1 MTSTL
6 NPKRP
11 LDRSLRP
18 PSGTPFARAAD
29 SEVGFSWASAEWFR
43 DLELTED
50 RCRSLLEDLRWPEGV
65 HCSRCDAHDVGRL
78 EARKKYY
85 CRGCRYQFSVT
96 AGTIFHNSHL
106 PLWKWFL
113 TISLMLDSE
122 AGIPANQLVQ
132 FLGGSYKTA
141 WFVQHRVRA
150 AIEEAQ
156 KASCCGSPDPST
168 CALESMAEQ
177 LDDPDRCARLF
188 DRPIVGP
195 YHQMGVKYVPA
206 YLAELEWRSQSR
218 GNPEAFRDTVLA
230 LLRSEPLAYSDLI
243 RKRPA
248 NGRAAAGS
256 ARRSR

>member
-1 MTSTL
+1 MRILAEAS
-6 NPKRP
+6 
-11 LDRSLRP
+11 LDRT
-18 PSGTPFARAAD
+18 GATA
-29 SEVGFSWASAEWFR
+29 VGVDGAFGWANAEWFR
-43 DLELTED
+43 DLERTED

-65 HCSRCDAHDVGRL
+65 HCPRCDANEVGRL

-85 CRGCRYQFSVT
+85 CRACRYQFSVT

-132 FLGGSYKTA
+132 FLGGSSKTA

-168 CALESMAEQ
+168 CALETMAEQ
-177 LDDPDRCARLF
+177 LDEPGRCTRLF

-218 GNPEAFRDTVLA
+218 GNPNAFRDTVLA
-230 LLRSEPLAYSDLI
+230 LLRSEPLAYTDLI
-243 RKRPA
+243 RKRSA
-248 NGRAAAGS
+248 NGRATAPGT
-256 ARRSR
+256 SRPSR